1 MTKLT
6 KSAPVVTEPSI
17 KLSVDDFCVRLS
29 ETDRR
34 VELVSAFCSVERQ
47 AGRVSDT
54 ADNYASRYQVF
65 LNKPA

>member
-1 MTKLT
+1 MAKLVKPT
-6 KSAPVVTEPSI
+6 TDNDLLI
-17 KLSVDDFCVRLS
+17 KLSIDDFCVRLS
-29 ETDRR
+29 ETDKR
-34 VELVSAFCSVERQ
+34 VEMISAFNSDERQ

>member
-1 MTKLT
+1 MAKLVKPT
-6 KSAPVVTEPSI
+6 TDNNLLI
-17 KLSVDDFCVRLS
+17 KLSIDDFCVRLS
-29 ETDRR
+29 ETDKR
-34 VELVSAFCSVERQ
+34 VEMISAFNSDERQ

>member
-1 MTKLT
+1 MAKLLKPT
-6 KSAPVVTEPSI
+6 TDNNLLI
-17 KLSVDDFCVRLS
+17 KLSIDDFCVRLS
-29 ETDRR
+29 ETDKR
-34 VELVSAFCSVERQ
+34 VEMISAFNSDERQ